1 VKRIAGSLEELS
13 SPRPHAEEPFGSASS
28 LRRRLTQS
36 GRDEA
41 LCFEAPQSDIDVSMG
56 DSASRTLFDLLN
68 DRHNVRLITQTDAR
82 EQDELLE
89 FSE

>member
-1 VKRIAGSLEELS
+1 
-13 SPRPHAEEPFGSASS
+13 
-28 LRRRLTQS
+28 
-36 GRDEA
+36 
-41 LCFEAPQSDIDVSMG
+41 MG
-56 DSASRTLFDLLN
+56 NSASRTLFDLLN